1 MLGGVMFNNL
11 SQDEIVRR
19 FIDSQEKTINFFMNT
34 SKPVISIDYSIYRYY
49 ESDLKGYPK
58 LERRG
63 MNGEVE
69 DIILAKEQGSLDLY
83 KRAFEIGTEEKLK
96 ILGKLYGYPE
106 SAIGYFVNE
115 NVQGDRHVVNYYGL
129 SFVCSRRGLDKVKE
143 ELEEMYGLEFESEH
157 VSIQDF

>member
-19 FIDSQEKTINFFMNT
+19 FIDSQEKSINFFINT
-34 SKPVISIDYSIYRYY
+34 SKPVIDIDYSIYRYY
-49 ESDLKGYPK
+49 ESDLKDYPK

-106 SAIGYFVNE
+106 SAVDYFVNE
-115 NVQGDRHVVNYYGL
+115 NVQGERYLVNYYGL
-129 SFVCSRRGLDKVKE
+129 SFVSSRKGLDKVKE
-143 ELEEMYGLEFESEH
+143 ELKEMYGLEFESEH